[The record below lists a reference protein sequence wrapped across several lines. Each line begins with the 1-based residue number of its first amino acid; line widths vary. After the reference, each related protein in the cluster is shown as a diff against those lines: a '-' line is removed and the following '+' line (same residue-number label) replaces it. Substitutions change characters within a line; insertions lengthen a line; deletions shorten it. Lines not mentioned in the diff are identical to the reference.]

1 MSMRRYYTIGAVV
14 PDLRTL
20 GTLGGRLE
28 GLASGRLVV
37 LARRRDERLVRIAL
51 PDARVRRAGSGL
63 SKRQWFEFASTFF
76 SASTVS
82 FLMGVVHPWTGIVVQ
97 AILTVAAAVG
107 LVLFH
112 RRPRLREELIGMGL
126 PEKLSRE
133 WEAAFPAG
141 FALALAS
148 VPEELFD
155 EAQEAFLEGEALEV
169 PLAVDRRPVL

>member
-14 PDLRTL
+14 PDLQTL

-82 FLMGVVHPWTGIVVQ
+82 FLMGVVHAWTGIVVQ

-107 LVLFH
+107 LLLYH

-133 WEAAFPAG
+133 WEAAFPSG
-141 FALALAS
+141 FALALAT
-148 VPEELFD
+148 VPEDLFD
-155 EAQEAFLEGEALEV
+155 EAREAFLEGEALEV